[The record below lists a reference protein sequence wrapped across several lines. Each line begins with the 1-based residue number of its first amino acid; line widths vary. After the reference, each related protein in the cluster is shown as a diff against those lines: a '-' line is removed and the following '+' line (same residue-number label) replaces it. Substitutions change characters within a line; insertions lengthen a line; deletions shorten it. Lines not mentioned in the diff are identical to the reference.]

1 VTRVLVL
8 GCRLCVLSYGL
19 YIGRPVPRVI
29 QVDLVD
35 AASVVDISW
44 GVKAVLWGLLFG
56 LRFLGLA

>member
-1 VTRVLVL
+1 V
-8 GCRLCVLSYGL
+8 
-19 YIGRPVPRVI
+19 PVVPLVI